1 MLKVCKPISV
11 SVPPLGVNLEGSIN
25 AVVGTDIVL
34 TCTSASS
41 NPAASLKWYRNS
53 DILPNNQSSIIGLVQ
68 TSPGADNGQVTS
80 QTLTV
85 TPTSSMDGDNYICT
99 AHVQGIAETVESNSR
114 TLNLKCKY
122 NTQWFWILKNRCSS
136 EAYLTWGQTQPNY
149 LSMIH
154 LITCN
159 SVVVFSLSILPLI

>member
-1 MLKVCKPISV
+1 LSVSLEGAINTVVGTDLGLTKYTPHNLIIIYRFFHVDFTTKCQTLTQKAHDKVCKPISV

-114 TLNLKCKY
+114 TLNLKCK
-122 NTQWFWILKNRCSS
+122 
-136 EAYLTWGQTQPNY
+136 
-149 LSMIH
+149 
-154 LITCN
+154 
-159 SVVVFSLSILPLI
+159 